1 MLYINR
7 GGVVLYKG
15 NMVVT
20 YADTQEVKYLDFIQ
34 FMRKYLHIDHGG
46 GGYPIFHQEGESE
59 VWEHLL

>member
-1 MLYINR
+1 
-7 GGVVLYKG
+7 
-15 NMVVT
+15 MVVT